1 MPKKL
6 TKTRAELEI
15 LLMAELHKDPACDS
29 VDAVTIT
36 GTVGRLWNVAVESD
50 GPHIRPVC
58 RLKIW
63 EITERLCGQYDLA
76 QGA

>member
-15 LLMAELHKDPACDS
+15 LLMAELRKDPVCGS
-29 VDAVTIT
+29 VDAIAIT
-36 GTVGRLWNVAVESD
+36 GRVGRLWDVAVESD
-50 GPHIRPVC
+50 GPHIRPDC

-76 QGA
+76 QGV

>member
-6 TKTRAELEI
+6 TKTRAELET
-15 LLMAELHKDPACDS
+15 LLMAELRKDPVCGS
-29 VDAVTIT
+29 VDGIAIT
-36 GTVGRLWNVAVESD
+36 GRLGRLWNVAVERD
-50 GPHIRPVC
+50 GPHIRHDC
-58 RLKIW
+58 RLRIW